1 MGPLAAAFMASLMDE
16 NGVGWARRHVKST
29 TDTSGVGTRNAI
41 PVSFLEN
48 PTLGQE
54 SEPRDFFGPSLFTCT
69 FPSIDTSWIGGQFGP
84 PEVCPPSPICSSL
97 PSYPLSSGMTLPTAL
112 AAPVEA
118 GMMF

>member
-1 MGPLAAAFMASLMDE
+1 MGPLAAAFMASLMAE
-16 NGVGWARRHVKST
+16 YGVGWARRQVRST

-54 SEPRDFFGPSLFTCT
+54 SEPRDFSVHPPSL
-69 FPSIDTSWIGGQFGP
+69 PL
-84 PEVCPPSPICSSL
+84 SPQQTPQGLGASLVLLECAPHPGCSFL
-97 PSYPLSSGMTLPTAL
+97 PLYPLRSGMTLPTAL